1 MKPLHRFVSATL
13 LSLGIL
19 SLGMTAFAG
28 ESPAGGDPAAEGS
41 AGKRS
46 TASTP
51 SSSNSPKSPIGRWKT
66 IDEKSGKAKS
76 IVLIWE
82 ENGKLKGKVESLFR
96 EPGQDP
102 DPVCDLC
109 PEGKKGEKIRG
120 MTILWDLSPAGEWWE
135 GGRIL
140 DPANGKVYRCRM
152 LPMESGAKLQVRGF
166 IGISM
171 LGRSQVWL
179 REP

>member
-1 MKPLHRFVSATL
+1 MMKARCRPESMAMLPLRRFVWAVL
-13 LSLGIL
+13 L

-28 ESPAGGDPAAEGS
+28 ESTAVADSAAESSTVSDPAA
-41 AGKRS
+41 
-46 TASTP
+46 
-51 SSSNSPKSPIGRWKT
+51 NSPIGRWKT

-76 IVLIWE
+76 IVRIWE
-82 ENGKLKGKVESLFR
+82 ENGKLRGKVESLFR

-102 DPVCDLC
+102 EPVCKAC
-109 PEGKKGEKIRG
+109 PEGTRGERIRG
-120 MTILWDLSPAGEWWE
+120 MTILWDLVPAGEWWE

-152 LPMESGAKLQVRGF
+152 RPMESGNKLQVRGF

-171 LGRSQVWL
+171 LGRSQVWV